1 MVKPFPADDP
11 VMISLKLRL
20 VTTRDYIARW
30 KLALL
35 YAFPIAN
42 SLWLG
47 LLRGP
52 QKKSQ
57 DQKPDHHGT
66 ISGRK
71 AKNNPTNPLT
81 IGIEGPQRAKKQS
94 ASAEAMG
101 KIVLG
106 AIFRFFLAYLKKKQ
120 YLCSRKGFLKMKLKE
135 IKQAIGSLAE
145 VSGDDELDI
154 CHLLTDS
161 RQLGAEPGHTLFFA
175 IRTAQNDGAKYIP
188 ELREKGVQAFVTGDS
203 IAALQALAAHVREQ
217 FHGTVIGITGSNGKT
232 VVKEWLYQLLKD
244 DYTVIRSPKSYNSQ
258 IGVPLSVWGLE
269 PHLTSPQGEEHPLLR
284 RGTGRGLL
292 AIFEAGISQPGEM
305 ERLEPM
311 IRPTI
316 GVITYIG
323 HEHDENFSSLEQ
335 KREEKMKLFVHS
347 EQIIEDPTHQ
357 NVRTCAAVMRAL
369 GYDEEVIAERI
380 LHQTHETVLKVN
392 LSALVD
398 NVRYFRSLLKP
409 ETKLTCMVKAFAYGA
424 GSVEVSR
431 ALQKANDSFVH
442 RTSSNGT
449 LVDYLAVAV
458 ADEGVELR
466 KAGITLPI
474 IIMDPEVAAMDLI
487 LENNLEPNVYSHQS
501 LKTVIAAAEAKGL
514 ENVPIHI
521 KIDSGMHRLG
531 FYKEDIPW
539 LIGKLQQTK
548 AVRVASVFS
557 HLAGSDEAQF
567 DDFTLQQIRYF
578 DDCAEELKNGLS
590 DVAGLSAERSILK
603 HILNS
608 AGIERF
614 TDYQFDMCR
623 LGIGLYGF
631 SFAGARLRNV
641 CSLETTILSVKTVQA
656 GETIGYGRHTKL
668 DEDRVIAVIPI
679 GYADGF
685 DRRFSNYGGE
695 VYIRGKR
702 CPVVG
707 NVCMDQAM
715 IDVTGTDARPGD
727 PVEIF
732 GEHVTLQEL
741 ADKLGTITYEI
752 LTSVSRRVQRLYFY
766 E

>member
-1 MVKPFPADDP
+1 
-11 VMISLKLRL
+11 
-20 VTTRDYIARW
+20 
-30 KLALL
+30 
-35 YAFPIAN
+35 
-42 SLWLG
+42 
-47 LLRGP
+47 
-52 QKKSQ
+52 
-57 DQKPDHHGT
+57 
-66 ISGRK
+66 
-71 AKNNPTNPLT
+71 
-81 IGIEGPQRAKKQS
+81 
-94 ASAEAMG
+94 
-101 KIVLG
+101 
-106 AIFRFFLAYLKKKQ
+106 
-120 YLCSRKGFLKMKLKE
+120 MKLYE
-135 IKQAIGSLAE
+135 IRQAIGSCAE
-145 VSGDDELDI
+145 VTGEDDLEI
-154 CHLLTDS
+154 RYLLTDS
-161 RQLGAEPGHTLFFA
+161 RLLDVQSNDVQSTKASQTLFFA
-175 IRTAQNDGAKYIP
+175 IKTDKNDGARFIP
-188 ELREKGVQAFVTGDS
+188 ELKEKGVRAFVTGD
-203 IAALQALAAHVREQ
+203 AVQALQDLAAYVRQQ
-217 FHGTVIGITGSNGKT
+217 FDGTVIGITGSNGKT

-244 DYTVIRSPKSYNSQ
+244 DYTVIRSPRSYNSQ
-258 IGVPLSVWGLE
+258 IGVPLSVWQ
-269 PHLTSPQGEEHPLLR
+269 LTNVQSDDVQCTKPV
-284 RGTGRGLL
+284 L

-305 ERLEPM
+305 EKLERI

-323 HEHDENFSSLEQ
+323 HEHDENFASLEQ
-335 KREEKMKLFVHS
+335 KREEKMKLFVHA
-347 EQIIEDPTHQ
+347 QTVIEDPTHQ

-380 LHQTHETVLKVN
+380 LHQTHETVMEVN

-431 ALQKANDSFVH
+431 ALQKS
-442 RTSSNGT
+442 G

-474 IIMDPEVAAMDLI
+474 IIMDPEVASMDLI

-501 LKTVIAAAEAKGL
+501 LKTVMTAAEEKGL

-531 FYKEDIPW
+531 FYEEDIPW
-539 LIGKLQQTK
+539 LLNKLQHQKT
-548 AVRVASVFS
+548 VRVASVFS

-567 DDFTLQQIRYF
+567 DAFTMDQIHYF
-578 DDCAEELKNGLS
+578 DRCAEALK
-590 DVAGLSAERSILK
+590 AGLHYPIIK
-603 HILNS
+603 HICNS

-631 SFAGARLRNV
+631 SFAGAKLRNV
-641 CSLETTILSVKTVQA
+641 CTLSTTILSVKTVKA

-668 DEDRVIAVIPI
+668 NEDRVIAVIPI

-695 VYIRGKR
+695 VWVRGKR

-715 IDVTGTDARPGD
+715 IDVTGADARPGD
-727 PVEIF
+727 TAEIF
-732 GEHVTLQEL
+732 GEHMPLQEL